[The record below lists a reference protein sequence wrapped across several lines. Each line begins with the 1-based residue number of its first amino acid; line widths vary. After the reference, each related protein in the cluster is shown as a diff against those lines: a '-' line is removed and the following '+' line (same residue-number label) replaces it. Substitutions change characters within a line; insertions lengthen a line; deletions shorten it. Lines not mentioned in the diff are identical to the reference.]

1 MNKNNLT
8 KIINWMCYII
18 SVIEYFLFFKLKK
31 INYYYAILSLRIFLL
46 ILIIFCIIPIFFKTL
61 PKKKKVLQII
71 FIVFLLVGFLIT
83 LFL

>member
-1 MNKNNLT
+1 MDKINLT
-8 KIINWMCYII
+8 KKINWMCYII
-18 SVIEYFLFFKLKK
+18 TVIEYFLFYKLKM

-71 FIVFLLVGFLIT
+71 FVIFLLVGFLIT
-83 LFL
+83 LLL